1 MARIRQTQGKST
13 NSTNTTRKT
22 AAKKPAAKP
31 VKTEKPTKK
40 ETPAK
45 KEKAVRRS
53 RVKYTLDNTDLHHA
67 IALEKRLTTAPKRE
81 SKPKVPSAVDHELA
95 KRIVACKSFKDFVN
109 YSFKKEVGDA
119 KPSAAPS
126 QVLSRLVKAGI
137 AVEKN

>member
-1 MARIRQTQGKST
+1 MAKIKQTQRKST
-13 NSTNTTRKT
+13 NSTNTPRKP
-22 AAKKPAAKP
+22 AAKKPVAKP
-31 VKTEKPTKK
+31 VKTEK
-40 ETPAK
+40 PAK
-45 KEKAVRRS
+45 KEKAVRRP

-81 SKPKVPSAVDHELA
+81 RKPKVPSAVDHELA

-126 QVLSRLVKAGI
+126 QIFSRLVKAGI